1 MILLFACVVL
11 SIVCLCFRPHFKP
24 ILSHVLHLVNM
35 QFHFRLR
42 LYAEE
47 SLEEMQSST
56 SELQMLDMAI
66 QFEAMRSQN
75 NKSDARMTHGDALTH
90 SNDKRSA
97 DRGPQQPLQLTQIT
111 QDPMSGQLQFN
122 KQQISN
128 GQLKNIGLPSSSIN
142 GTEIQRQQI
151 AEGVF
156 KPSWNLP
163 TMSLEELAERERAD
177 AIARSESQ
185 KEAEARAKTMPRRYE
200 QLVKDGMEDDADLVD
215 KSAELDRKWDEWKEE
230 NPRGS
235 GNKMGERGDRN
246 F

>member
-11 SIVCLCFRPHFKP
+11 SIVCLCFRPHLKP

-75 NKSDARMTHGDALTH
+75 NKSDSRMTHGDALTH

-128 GQLKNIGLPSSSIN
+128 GKLKNIGVPSSSIN
-142 GTEIQRQQI
+142 GTQIQRQQI

>member
-1 MILLFACVVL
+1 
-11 SIVCLCFRPHFKP
+11 
-24 ILSHVLHLVNM
+24 
-35 QFHFRLR
+35 
-42 LYAEE
+42 
-47 SLEEMQSST
+47 MQSSK
-56 SELQMLDMAI
+56 SELEMLNMAI
-66 QFEAMRSQN
+66 KFEAMRGQS
-75 NKSDARMTHGDALTH
+75 NKPDARMSDN
-90 SNDKRSA
+90 SRIEQRPNKS
-97 DRGPQQPLQLTQIT
+97 QQPLQLTQIT
-111 QDPMSGQLQFN
+111 QDPISGQLQFN

-128 GQLKNIGLPSSSIN
+128 GTLQSIGLPTSSFN
-142 GTEIQRQQI
+142 GQQIQRQKI

-177 AIARSESQ
+177 AIARSKSQ
-185 KEAEARAKTMPRRYE
+185 KESEEKAKTMPRRYD

-235 GNKMGERGDRN
+235 GNKMSERGDRN